1 MAESLGDDDD
11 VISDA
16 EDDDVDDDEGEEE
29 GNQPAAPRGKQVQ
42 APIDDAMLH
51 SLSSLSSDSSL
62 MALEV
67 SSVSMPRVFSP
78 YRLLADRRAL
88 ESSINR
94 LFKQPDLHRAFR
106 Q

>member
-1 MAESLGDDDD
+1 MAESFEDDDD

-16 EDDDVDDDEGEEE
+16 EDDDDDDDEGEEQE
-29 GNQPAAPRGKQVQ
+29 WSQPAAPRGKQVQ

-67 SSVSMPRVFSP
+67 SSVSMPRTRVFSP
-78 YRLLADRRAL
+78 YRFLADR
-88 ESSINR
+88 
-94 LFKQPDLHRAFR
+94 
-106 Q
+106 